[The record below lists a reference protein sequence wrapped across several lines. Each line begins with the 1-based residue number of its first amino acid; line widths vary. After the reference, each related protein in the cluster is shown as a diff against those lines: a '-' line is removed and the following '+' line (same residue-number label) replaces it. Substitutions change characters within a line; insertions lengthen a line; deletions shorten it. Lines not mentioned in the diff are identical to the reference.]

1 MLFYSFCPCHEP
13 QGTGHWAIR
22 TEYKL
27 DMTWNRMISGAWIAR
42 GNGNGDIAYYLKPD
56 GRLVQNETILQPLK
70 RNEGCRRVRDA
81 ICWNLLVFFA
91 KRRWAFF
98 GNIGL
103 YSWQKPSN
111 GRPSFSRKARLWFLI
126 LAGQPWIVNHFNLKM
141 AKLARNRP
149 VT

>member
-111 GRPSFSRKARLWFLI
+111 GRPRFLVLDNLGLDWKRLKKRW
-126 LAGQPWIVNHFNLKM
+126 LKSDH
-141 AKLARNRP
+141 LLSP
-149 VT
+149 FITF